1 MATAMLTTRD
11 ATPPTAQ
18 GEPRQPTDQ
27 PVQQITVGL
36 VNNMPD
42 AAIRATERQFASLL
56 RADGLEV
63 RLRFYLL
70 PQVIRSPAART
81 TFLTSYGAMDELRS
95 SGVDGLIVTG
105 AEPQAPRLRD
115 EPYWQAL
122 TELIDW
128 AQDNTISTIWS
139 CLAAHAAVLH
149 LDGVERRPLPRK
161 LFGVFECSKAGEHR
175 MLADA
180 PSQWPVPHSR
190 LNDLDRAELSAR
202 GYVVLSSS
210 PIAGA
215 DIFVK
220 QQNSL
225 FVFFQGHLE
234 YESQTLLREYIRD
247 VTRFING
254 ERDRYPDMPHGY
266 FSAAM
271 GAELERIRSQAI
283 ADRKAEILAAVAESA
298 VARSL
303 TNTWRAPAASIYGNW
318 LRYLA
323 DEKRG
328 RSGRR

>member
-1 MATAMLTTRD
+1 MLTTRD
-11 ATPPTAQ
+11 ATPPAPD
-18 GEPRQPTDQ
+18 GEQRRPADRA
-27 PVQQITVGL
+27 VEQITVGL

-42 AAIRATERQFASLL
+42 AAIRATERQFGTLL
-56 RADGLEV
+56 RADGLDV
-63 RLRFYLL
+63 TLRFFHL
-70 PQVIRSPAART
+70 PQVVRSPAARA
-81 TFLTSYGAMDELRS
+81 TFLTSYGVMDELRS

-105 AEPQAPRLRD
+105 AEPRAARLQD

-128 AQDNTISTIWS
+128 AQDHTISTIWS

-149 LDGVERRPLPRK
+149 LDGVERRPLPQK
-161 LFGVFECSKAGEHR
+161 LFGVFECSKATEHR
-175 MLADA
+175 LLDGA
-180 PSQWPVPHSR
+180 PGQWPVPHSR
-190 LNDLDRAELSAR
+190 LNDLDRAQLSAH

-210 PIAGA
+210 PLAGA
-215 DIFVK
+215 DTFLK
-220 QQNSL
+220 PRNSL

-254 ERDRYPDMPHGY
+254 ERDSYPDMPHGY

-271 GAELERIRSQAI
+271 GAELEAIRSKAI
-283 ADRKAEILAAVAESA
+283 ADRRPEVLAAVAESP

-303 TNTWRAPAASIYGNW
+303 SNTWRGPATNIYGNW

-323 DEKRG
+323 DAKRTRAG
-328 RSGRR
+328 